1 MMKKSI
7 STLIGL
13 GGVSENDSER
23 ARSWSVRFDRLII
36 LLAVLMMPF
45 LVEIGRAHVRTPV
58 TEKSRMPSS
67 A

>member
-1 MMKKSI
+1 MAKKSI

-23 ARSWSVRFDRLII
+23 ARSWSVRFDRLMI

-45 LVEIGRAHVRTPV
+45 LVVIVDGSVGGGTTV
-58 TEKSRMPSS
+58 CLTFWNG
-67 A
+67 